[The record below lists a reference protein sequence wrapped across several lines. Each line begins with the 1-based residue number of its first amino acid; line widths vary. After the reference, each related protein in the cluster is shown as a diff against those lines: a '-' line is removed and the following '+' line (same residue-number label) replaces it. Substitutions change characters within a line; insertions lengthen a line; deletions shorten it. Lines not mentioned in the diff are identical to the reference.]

1 MTSSQNS
8 RTPPPP
14 KPSQFAPGDEVIT
27 PSGRVADV
35 VNVYPETEEVL
46 VQWFDGDRARFK
58 FGLLRRVP
66 AKEE

>member
-1 MTSSQNS
+1 MSSQSS

-14 KPSQFAPGDEVIT
+14 TPSFAPGDEVIT

-35 VNVYPETEEVL
+35 VNVYPESGEAL

-66 AKEE
+66 GKEE